1 MEEQNVFQDLPIGK
15 LVCKMAVPIIIT
27 MIIQALYNVVDSLFV
42 AQLGIKP
49 LSALGI
55 AYLIQMIMIAVSNGI
70 GVGMNSVVS
79 RRMGN
84 GDIQE
89 AGRATGNAITLA
101 LIATAIMAL
110 FGSLGTNTFLLC

>member
-55 AYLIQMIMIAVSNGI
+55 AYPIQMIMIMECIHNHGT
-70 GVGMNSVVS
+70 NWT
-79 RRMGN
+79 
-84 GDIQE
+84 E
-89 AGRATGNAITLA
+89 KY
-101 LIATAIMAL
+101 ATAAKIRSQTWRYR
-110 FGSLGTNTFLLC
+110 GN

>member
-1 MEEQNVFQDLPIGK
+1 MEEHNVFQDLPIGK

-55 AYLIQMIMIAVSNGI
+55 AYPIQMIMIAVCRHPGGS
-70 GVGMNSVVS
+70 SHT
-79 RRMGN
+79 
-84 GDIQE
+84 
-89 AGRATGNAITLA
+89 AG
-101 LIATAIMAL
+101 
-110 FGSLGTNTFLLC
+110 FLHEQGHGR